1 MSKLTDRTS
10 YLKGL
15 ADGMKLNMEKDTNQL
30 LMEVL
35 NVLQEMAEEMERMS
49 DAHDE
54 LNEYVES
61 IDDDLTALEDDADA
75 FSDSLDSD
83 DDMDFDDDDDAFE
96 EKLHVVQHHPSSNLL
111 LNGRLCS
118 SCNRLFMISF
128 NDAPDAE
135 YVCPFCGTQMKPN
148 SIDPENL
155 PTVSPAK

>member
-1 MSKLTDRTS
+1 
-10 YLKGL
+10 
-15 ADGMKLNMEKDTNQL
+15 MKLGIVGGAGL
-30 LMEVL
+30 LGSTTAFVL
-35 NVLQEMAEEMERMS
+35 GMRDVVEEIKLV
-49 DAHDE
+49 D
-54 LNEYVES
+54 LNDYVES

>member
-1 MSKLTDRTS
+1 MKDTTKKIA

-15 ADGMKLNMEKDTNQL
+15 VDSIQPDSAEKSLMTSVLDVLDQISDDIDSLDDKLVD
-30 LMEVL
+30 L
-35 NVLQEMAEEMERMS
+35 N
-49 DAHDE
+49 D
-54 LNEYVES
+54 YVES

-118 SCNRLFMISF
+118 NCNRLFMISF

>member
-1 MSKLTDRTS
+1 M
-10 YLKGL
+10 
-15 ADGMKLNMEKDTNQL
+15 KDTTKKIAYLRGLVDSIQPDSAEKS
-30 LMEVL
+30 LMTSVL
-35 NVLQEMAEEMERMS
+35 DVLDQIS
-49 DAHDE
+49 DDIDSLDDKLVD
-54 LNEYVES
+54 LNDYVES
-61 IDDDLTALEDDADA
+61 IDDD

>member
-1 MSKLTDRTS
+1 M
-10 YLKGL
+10 
-15 ADGMKLNMEKDTNQL
+15 KDTTKKIAYLRGLVDSIQPDSAEKS
-30 LMEVL
+30 LMTSVL
-35 NVLQEMAEEMERMS
+35 DVLDQIS
-49 DAHDE
+49 DDIDSLDDKLVD
-54 LNEYVES
+54 LNDYVES
-61 IDDDLTALEDDADA
+61 IDDA